1 MLMGRWGDIAYM
13 LNFLRVALIAAIV
26 ASLEACAGQRPT
38 AAMCPA
44 VTGAANESFD
54 AALDDAVAARWGG
67 QSQTTHNRAAVL
79 VLSGGGAWGAYG
91 AGFLEGWAKRP
102 QGIGDR
108 WPSRP
113 AFDVVTG
120 VSTGAIMAPFA
131 LLGSSNDPKLQK
143 AFRGV
148 SGDDLFTSRNVIAF
162 PWWNSLKDPGG
173 LERQLRDA
181 LDDSTIESLKAAA
194 AQHRTIWVGAVN
206 FDTGEFTQFNL
217 SALARDLPPAEAK
230 DKIVDHIMASSA
242 LPTFFPPRF
251 IDGCMYLDGGVREN
265 VFFTRM
271 HDAVGTAG
279 GTKENHADV
288 YVIENGPIEVQKV
301 LTDNTLLDIATR
313 GFSLAESQI
322 ELNSLRN
329 VYDYAK
335 EHGYGF
341 YWTSADDV
349 VGDPQGVHDQP
360 GLCKFPKTPT
370 DQFEASFTA
379 CLYDSALRKAR
390 DGASPWR
397 TDRP

>member
-1 MLMGRWGDIAYM
+1 MLTPSLGHRTMIR
-13 LNFLRVALIAAIV
+13 FLRAAFVVAIV

-38 AAMCPA
+38 DAMCPA
-44 VTGAANESFD
+44 ATGAANESFD

-67 QSQTTHNRAAVL
+67 QPGMAHSRAAVL

-91 AGFLEGWAKRP
+91 AGFLDGWAKRP

-131 LLGSSNDPKLQK
+131 LLGSGADPKLQH

-148 SGDDLFTSRNVIAF
+148 SGDDLFTSRNVIAL
-162 PWWNSLKDPGG
+162 PWWNSLKDPNG

-181 LDDSTIESLKAAA
+181 LDTSTIADLKAAA

-206 FDTGEFTQFNL
+206 FDTGKFTQFNL

-230 DKIVDHIMASSA
+230 EQIVEHIMASSA

-251 IDGCMYLDGGVREN
+251 INGCMYMDGGVREN
-265 VFFTRM
+265 AFFTRM
-271 HDAVGTAG
+271 HDAVGAAG

-288 YVIENGPIEVQKV
+288 YVIENGPIGVQKL
-301 LTDNTLLDIATR
+301 LTDNTLLDITVR
-313 GFSLAESQI
+313 SFSLAESQI
-322 ELNSLRN
+322 QLNSLRN
-329 VYDYAK
+329 IYDYAK

-349 VGDPQGVHDQP
+349 VSDPQDAHDQP
-360 GLCKFPKTPT
+360 GLCKYPKTPS
-370 DQFEASFTA
+370 DQFEATFTT
-379 CLYDSALRKAR
+379 CLYDSAVRKAR